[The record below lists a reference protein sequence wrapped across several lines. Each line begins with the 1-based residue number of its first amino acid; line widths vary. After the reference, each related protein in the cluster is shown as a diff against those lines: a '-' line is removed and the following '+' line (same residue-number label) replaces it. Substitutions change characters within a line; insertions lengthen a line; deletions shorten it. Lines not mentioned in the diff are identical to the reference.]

1 MNSIMEIILLT
12 GYRIEIDGIPYFLQL
27 SQVEETVYEFYTYGF
42 DYGKKELVREDFF
55 QVDSL
60 TGDID
65 AYLDI

>member
-1 MNSIMEIILLT
+1 M
-12 GYRIEIDGIPYFLQL
+12 QL

-42 DYGKKELVREDFF
+42 DYGKKESVRVDFF

-65 AYLDI
+65 VYLDI